1 MVSPASE
8 IMNLAPMF
16 WWMTSKPEGLPHL
29 LAGATLQA
37 AVCAAVAAPAEL
49 LPPVQAGT
57 AGGLLLAVVFCK
69 RLVVNRSE
77 DVKITFDVV
86 EDEGGVHLV
95 PHALVHVVEDGL
107 DRPVLL
113 QLLFSM
119 PAHTQSC
126 THLHR
131 RHRWSEVW
139 SLDDPSWGVTR
150 L

>member
-1 MVSPASE
+1 M
-8 IMNLAPMF
+8 
-16 WWMTSKPEGLPHL
+16 
-29 LAGATLQA
+29 
-37 AVCAAVAAPAEL
+37 CAAVAAPAEL

-107 DRPVLL
+107 NRPVLL
-113 QLLFSM
+113 QLILPDWSVGV
-119 PAHTQSC
+119 
-126 THLHR
+126 R
-131 RHRWSEVW
+131 RAINQFQNKKLTSN
-139 SLDDPSWGVTR
+139 LSWKLVVQKT
-150 L
+150 